1 MTRSIC
7 VDRQPKGA
15 DGATAETRAILAK
28 IEFLLVEAGL
38 LQVQIWHAD
47 IRHYDEMNAVRD
59 A

>member
-1 MTRSIC
+1 